1 MLAATALASQPP
13 PRCGTAAQAFFAH
26 WLAQR
31 DDPEVRYE
39 LVRGRV
45 ERSPPVDARAQAA
58 ARRVHRRLARAAARC
73 GATVCGPGCTL
84 ALPTG
89 DTIAIDV
96 AVFARPRASRSRATG
111 THGAIAQP
119 LAIGSAVPELV
130 IDVLPASP
138 AMRDHAGAIER
149 RTILAQA
156 GVREQWVI
164 DPRAHTVTVLAK
176 SGDRL
181 ALVGV
186 LRREQSLDLEALLG
200 IVVPVGM
207 LFRATTALCVVT
219 PRAAERA
226 RASDIGGRP

>member
-1 MLAATALASQPP
+1 MPAAPALAQPVQ
-13 PRCGTAAQAFFAH
+13 PRSGTAAQAFFAH
-26 WLAQR
+26 WLAHR
-31 DDPEVRYE
+31 DDHDVRYE

-45 ERSPPVDARAQAA
+45 ERSPAADAQALQVV
-58 ARRVHRRLARAAARC
+58 RRLHRRLARAAARC

-96 AVFARPRASRSRATG
+96 AVFARPRAARSRATG
-111 THGAIAQP
+111 THGTLALP
-119 LAIGSAVPELV
+119 LVVASAVPELV

-156 GVREQWVI
+156 GVREQWLV
-164 DPRAHTVTVLAK
+164 DPRAQTVTVLAK
-176 SGDRL
+176 RGDRL
-181 ALVGV
+181 ALVGA

-207 LFRATTALCVVT
+207 LFRATTVLSVAE
-219 PRAAERA
+219 PRA
-226 RASDIGGRP
+226 G